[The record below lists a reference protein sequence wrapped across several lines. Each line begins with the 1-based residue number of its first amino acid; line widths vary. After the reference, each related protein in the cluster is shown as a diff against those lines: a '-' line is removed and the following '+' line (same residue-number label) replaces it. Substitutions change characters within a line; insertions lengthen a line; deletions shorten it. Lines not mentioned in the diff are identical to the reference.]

1 MHAGNDAPAQSVP
14 TAATTQVW
22 PASSTA
28 APNRCILYSD
38 LTDRQLRPMT
48 DSEKMLLMLISVV
61 AALGLAGLYLLLK
74 VLWRIVAELEKRNRS
89 L

>member
-1 MHAGNDAPAQSVP
+1 MVRRSSTVCLHNRDDASL
-14 TAATTQVW
+14 

-28 APNRCILYSD
+28 ALNRCILYS
-38 LTDRQLRPMT
+38 LPFINRTFKQMT

-74 VLWRIVAELEKRNRS
+74 VLWRIVAELERRNRS

>member
-1 MHAGNDAPAQSVP
+1 
-14 TAATTQVW
+14 
-22 PASSTA
+22 
-28 APNRCILYSD
+28 
-38 LTDRQLRPMT
+38 MT

>member
-1 MHAGNDAPAQSVP
+1 MHLVP
-14 TAATTQVW
+14 N
-22 PASSTA
+22 PSS
-28 APNRCILYSD
+28 PGSPDY
-38 LTDRQLRPMT
+38 MT

-61 AALGLAGLYLLLK
+61 AALGLAALYLLLK